1 MTTQA
6 PVVPS
11 DHITDG
17 FWIHTGRLRVSYRL
31 STGTVVTITL
41 PDDWQT
47 LVARVAALEA
57 TAANVPNSIED
68 LKYAG

>member
-47 LVARVAALEA
+47 LVARVTALE
-57 TAANVPNSIED
+57 TAVANMPNSLED

>member
-31 STGTVVTITL
+31 TTGAVVTITL

-47 LVARVAALEA
+47 LLARVAALEA
-57 TAANVPNSIED
+57 RPVINSLDD
-68 LKYAG
+68 LVYGPA